1 MLKPPGAEATVRDVR
16 KEDEFEGVEAWID
29 MLKSPGAGATALDV
43 RREDEFES
51 LAA

>member
-1 MLKPPGAEATVRDVR
+1 MLQPPGAEATVRDVH
-16 KEDEFEGVEAWID
+16 KEDEFGGVEAWID

-43 RREDEFES
+43 RKEDEFES